1 MGKQGT
7 QNPHLTEFILAC
19 VEHKDNICIIANW
32 ICELQLKH
40 FHKSVKKT
48 EKKQSLGL
56 KILTT
61 QCEFTGHWQVG
72 GFFVRSVSILFG
84 DLWLG
89 IDSSRDN
96 MYPRHNVRIFV
107 TFVLYN
113 WYLWATVPGVVIKGE
128 TANLLFV
135 QMKLQNN

>member
-48 EKKQSLGL
+48 EKK
-56 KILTT
+56 
-61 QCEFTGHWQVG
+61 
-72 GFFVRSVSILFG
+72 
-84 DLWLG
+84 
-89 IDSSRDN
+89 
-96 MYPRHNVRIFV
+96 
-107 TFVLYN
+107 
-113 WYLWATVPGVVIKGE
+113 
-128 TANLLFV
+128 
-135 QMKLQNN
+135 